1 MLDTGFGP
9 LYPFGYGLSYTEFA
23 FSDFSVNKTEFSG
36 ENDEIKVSFTIK
48 NTGNYEGAEVAQLYV
63 RDLVGSITRPIKE
76 LKGFKKVYL
85 QKGEQQNVEITVP
98 LSSLKFYGLD
108 DKEILEKGEF
118 EVWIATSSANEDIKW
133 KTKITVK

>member
-1 MLDTGFGP
+1 M
-9 LYPFGYGLSYTEFA
+9 
-23 FSDFSVNKTEFSG
+23 
-36 ENDEIKVSFTIK
+36 SFTIK